1 MKQVTK
7 YLVFFCLA
15 VVIGKASAL
24 KCYACSTL
32 FTGCGTG
39 AISASKS
46 MACPTS
52 SSCLTTTTHTSS
64 SSFTV
69 RACGTL
75 VAPPT
80 ACLGD
85 ISAGVVCT
93 SSCTTDNCNSG
104 TNSNTLG
111 SGNTGG
117 NTGNIGG
124 NTGNMNGGVMKIGG
138 GNIFIVISMLAPF
151 VLQYLI

>member
-1 MKQVTK
+1 MNQVTK

-32 FTGCGTG
+32 TSGCTTG
-39 AISASKS
+39 ALSTSKS
-46 MACPTS
+46 ITCPTG
-52 SSCLTTTTHTSS
+52 SSCSTTTTHTSS
-64 SSFTV
+64 SSSTI
-69 RACGTL
+69 RACAL
-75 VAPPT
+75 IAPPT

-104 TNSNTLG
+104 TNPNTLG

-117 NTGNIGG
+117 NTGNTGG
-124 NTGNMNGGVMKIGG
+124 NTGNMNGGAMKIGG